1 MCSSPWPPQL
11 LQSRFN
17 FLSLNSIWD
26 PHHSHIRR
34 TETISK
40 LFEKQ
45 YLNLYTQPSSIHLSM
60 ISFSLGPKYHLY
72 SVLITH

>member
-11 LQSRFN
+11 LQSHFN
-17 FLSLNSIWD
+17 FLSLNIIWD
-26 PHHSHIRR
+26 PHHSHIR

-45 YLNLYTQPSSIHLSM
+45 YLNLYTKSSSIHLSM
-60 ISFSLGPKYHLY
+60 ISFSLGPKGHGL
-72 SVLITH
+72 